1 MTLSDDGV
9 IFSSYQMT
17 TALEPT
23 TQKERNKNMKHFT
36 NCKTAEDL
44 KQEYKK
50 KVRELHPDCNPGK
63 DTTAEFQQMQEE
75 YTKAWE
81 LLKNKH
87 MNAEGEAYEKETTEK
102 PEEFMD
108 ILEKLIHLQGIQ
120 IELCGSWLW
129 ISGNTIAH
137 KDIIKGLGFKWS
149 KNKSAWYY
157 HRDSYRKRSKNSMS
171 MDEIRSLYGSA
182 KFDTEEQQKITA

>member
-1 MTLSDDGV
+1 
-9 IFSSYQMT
+9 
-17 TALEPT
+17 
-23 TQKERNKNMKHFT
+23 MKHFT

-50 KVRELHPDCNPGK
+50 KVRELHPDCNPNK

-87 MNAEGEAYEKETTEK
+87 MNADGETYEKETTET
-102 PEEFMD
+102 PQEFMD

-129 ISGNTIAH
+129 ISGNTFEYRE
-137 KDIIKGLGFKWS
+137 IIKGLGFKWS
-149 KNKSAWYY
+149 KQKSAWYY
-157 HRDSYRKRSKNSMS
+157 HREPYRKHSKKSMS
-171 MDEIRSLYGSA
+171 LDEIRNLYGSA